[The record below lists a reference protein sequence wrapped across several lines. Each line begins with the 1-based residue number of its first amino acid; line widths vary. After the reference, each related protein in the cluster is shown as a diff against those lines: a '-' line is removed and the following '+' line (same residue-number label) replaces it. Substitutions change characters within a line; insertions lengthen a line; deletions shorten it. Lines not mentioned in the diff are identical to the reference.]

1 MTTLEDFPSEILF
14 QIVSCLSSRDLVTLS
29 RVSRRLHA
37 VSQDPLYNAPCLT
50 TISAG
55 RRRSLQ
61 IFLHTLLLSPGSK
74 TLAGYVRSLTLN
86 WNNFG
91 VKYPVYHPLEGD
103 IALVTTA
110 LSDLGIHHPSLP
122 LQGAQ
127 LLLLLHL
134 LPNLKILDLGPPCIH
149 DTFGDMMKAYLEL
162 QPNKLPSGLQSLREF
177 RCEWN
182 GDIGVSPRTLRTIMM
197 LPSIHTID
205 LPIVEGFS
213 QPYPGA
219 ATSNVKRL
227 RFSNANLTPAELMP
241 MLAAPR
247 ALTQFSYYCSPTNS
261 NFNFVAFGTA
271 MQPLRSS
278 LQYLRLDFGCVSLPF
293 EDGDGEEED
302 NPAANTIGSLRNW
315 PMLRTVRCSPRALLD
330 TPQHEFPSLSD
341 VLPLGICELEILDDR
356 YWSATLVVLQ
366 VVDLL
371 LRKGVVATTLGRLAI
386 RKPRIPN
393 IREILRSACE
403 AASVE
408 LVQNTPYI

>member
-1 MTTLEDFPSEILF
+1 MTILEDLPNEILL
-14 QIVSCLSSRDLVTLS
+14 QIVSRLPGRDLVTVS
-29 RVSRRLHA
+29 RVSRRLNA
-37 VSQDPLYNAPCLT
+37 ASQSSLYNAPCLT
-50 TISAG
+50 TIGAG

-61 IFLHTLLLSPGSK
+61 IFLRTLLLAPGRE

-91 VKYPVYHPLEGD
+91 VKYPVYHPLSGD
-103 IALVTTA
+103 IALVTAAST
-110 LSDLGIHHPSLP
+110 SLGIDHPSLP

-134 LPNLKILDLGPPCIH
+134 LPNLKLLDLGLPCIH
-149 DTFGDMMKAYLEL
+149 DAFGDMMKAYLEM
-162 QPNKLPSGLQSLREF
+162 QPNKLPCGLRSLREF

-182 GDIGVSPRTLRTIMM
+182 GDIGVSPGTLRTVMM

-213 QPYPGA
+213 QPYPEA
-219 ATSNVKRL
+219 ATSNVKKL

-247 ALTQFSYYCSPTNS
+247 ALTHFSYYCSPTS
-261 NFNFVAFGTA
+261 SDFDYVAFGTA
-271 MQPLRSS
+271 MKPLQSS

-293 EDGDGEEED
+293 GDDDDEEGD

-315 PMLRTVRCSPRALLD
+315 PMLRIVRCSPRALLD

-371 LRKGVVATTLGRLAI
+371 LRKGVVATALERLAM
-386 RKPRIPN
+386 REPRIPK
-393 IREILRSACE
+393 IREMLKSACE

-408 LVQNTPYI
+408 LVKNTPYI